1 MDGGFSI
8 INIISLLGGLAFFLY
23 GMNVMS
29 SGLEKLAGGKL
40 ESALKSMTNN
50 VVKSMM
56 LGAGITIAIQSSS
69 ALTVMLVGLVNSGIM
84 HFGKTIGV
92 IMGSNIGTTLTG
104 WLTSLIGIE
113 DGNPFMSLLKP
124 DVFSL
129 AFALVGIIMIMMSKK
144 QRQKDIGTILV
155 GFAVL
160 MVGMSMMSD
169 SMKPLAQTKAFQD
182 ILIAFDN
189 PILGVLIGAAFTGVI
204 QSSAASLLILQS
216 FADAA
221 IKTAG
226 APPVTFGMAIPIV
239 MGLNIGTCVTALIS
253 SIGVSKNAKKVSVVH
268 IFFNII
274 GTVIFLSLF
283 YLADFI
289 FDFAFVDSLINP
301 TQIALVHTIFNIATS
316 LMLCPFCKQL
326 EKLANTL
333 IKDDKKA
340 EQENPLSV
348 LDDRLLAM
356 PAFAISKCTAITAEM
371 AQLANDNINRAI
383 SLMKNYDKKLVDK
396 INETEELIDSYE
408 DKLGQYLIKLS
419 NVNLTEDENW
429 QVTKLLHTIGDFER
443 IGDHAINL
451 RDTAQELYD
460 KKISFSDETTKEI
473 DVITQALSDILHL
486 TTQAF
491 SEGDIKRAKR
501 VEPLEEVIDE
511 LVLQARAKH
520 TKRIQQ
526 GNSPMVLGFILTDLL
541 TNYER
546 VSDHCSNVAV
556 VLIEID
562 SKQLGTHQY
571 LDRLKS
577 ANNVEFADAYNEYL
591 NRYKIHSEI

>member
-1 MDGGFSI
+1 MTI
-8 INIISLLGGLAFFLY
+8 INIIMLIGGLAFFLY

-29 SGLEKLAGGKL
+29 SGLEKMAGGKL
-40 ESALKSMTNN
+40 ESALSKMTDNLFKSMA
-50 VVKSMM
+50 

-92 IMGSNIGTTLTG
+92 IMGSNIGTTLTA
-104 WLTSLIGIE
+104 WITSLAGIE
-113 DGNPFMSLLKP
+113 SDNVWMSLLKP
-124 DVFSL
+124 ANFSL
-129 AFALVGIIMIMMSKK
+129 VFAFVGILMIMLSK
-144 QRQKDIGTILV
+144 RQKRKDTGAILI

-160 MVGMSMMSD
+160 MCGMGLMGDAME
-169 SMKPLAQTKAFQD
+169 PLSEMPEFQEILVAFN
-182 ILIAFDN
+182 N
-189 PILGVLIGAAFTGVI
+189 PILGVLVGAAFTGII
-204 QSSAASLLILQS
+204 QSSAASVAILQS
-216 FADAA
+216 FAM
-221 IKTAG
+221 AG
-226 APPVTFGMAIPIV
+226 GLSYGMAIPII
-239 MGLNIGTCVTALIS
+239 MGQNIGTCVTALIS
-253 SIGVSKNAKKVSVVH
+253 SIGVSKNAKKVAVVH
-268 IFFNII
+268 ISFNII
-274 GTVIFLSLF
+274 GTIVCLALF
-283 YLADFI
+283 YTANAI
-289 FDFAFVDSLINP
+289 FNFAFVNTDID
-301 TQIALVHTIFNIATS
+301 TFGIALVHTIFNIATS
-316 LMLCPFCKQL
+316 LMLCPFCKVL
-326 EKLANTL
+326 EKLANFIIKEDKTEQDSTL
-333 IKDDKKA
+333 G
-340 EQENPLSV
+340 V

-383 SLMKNYDKKLVDK
+383 SLMKHYDKKVVDK
-396 INETEELIDSYE
+396 INETEELIDGYE
-408 DKLGQYLIKLS
+408 DKLGNYLIKLS
-419 NVNLTEDENW
+419 NCNLTEDENW

-451 RDTAQELYD
+451 LDTAQELHD
-460 KKISFSDETTKEI
+460 KNISFSAETTREI
-473 DVITQALSDILHL
+473 DVITEALSEILYL
-486 TTQAF
+486 TTEAF
-491 SEGDIKRAKR
+491 SEGDIERAKL

-577 ANNVEFADAYNEYL
+577 ADNIAFANVYNEYL
-591 NRYKIHSEI
+591 TRYQITPPSEV

>member
-1 MDGGFSI
+1 MSV
-8 INIISLLGGLAFFLY
+8 INIIMLFGGLAFFLY

-29 SGLEKLAGGKL
+29 SGLEKMAGGKL
-40 ESALKSMTNN
+40 ESALSKMTDNLFKSMT
-50 VVKSMM
+50 

-92 IMGSNIGTTLTG
+92 IMGSNIGTTLTA
-104 WLTSLIGIE
+104 WITSLTGIDSDE
-113 DGNPFMSLLKP
+113 IWMQLLKP
-124 DVFSL
+124 ANFSL
-129 AFALVGIIMIMMSKK
+129 VFAFVGIILIMMSKK
-144 QRQKDIGTILV
+144 QKQRDIGAILV

-160 MVGMSMMSD
+160 MAGMGLMSD
-169 SMKPLAQTKAFQD
+169 AMAPLSEMEEFKQILVAFN
-182 ILIAFDN
+182 N
-189 PILGVLIGAAFTGVI
+189 PILGVLVGAAFTGII
-204 QSSAASLLILQS
+204 QSSAASVAILQS
-216 FADAA
+216 FAL
-221 IKTAG
+221 AG
-226 APPVTFGMAIPIV
+226 GLTYGMAIPII
-239 MGLNIGTCVTALIS
+239 MGQNIGTCVTALIS
-253 SIGVSKNAKKVSVVH
+253 SIGVSKNAKKVAVVH
-268 IFFNII
+268 ISFNII
-274 GTVIFLSLF
+274 GTVVCLAIF
-283 YLADFI
+283 YLVNAFVQ
-289 FDFAFVDSLINP
+289 FAFVNQDID
-301 TQIALVHTIFNIATS
+301 TFGIALVHTIFNVATS

-326 EKLANTL
+326 EKLANFL
-333 IKDDKKA
+333 IKEDKKD
-340 EQENPLSV
+340 EKSPLGI
-348 LDDRLLAM
+348 LDDRLFAM

-383 SLMKNYDKKLVDK
+383 SLMKNYDKKVVDK

-408 DKLGQYLIKLS
+408 DKLGNYLIKLS
-419 NVNLTEDENW
+419 NCNLTEDENW

-451 RDTAQELYD
+451 LDTAQELYD

-473 DVITQALSDILHL
+473 DVITEALSEILYL
-486 TTQAF
+486 TTEAF
-491 SEGDIKRAKR
+491 SEGDIKRAKL

-577 ANNVEFADAYNEYL
+577 ADNVAFADTYNEYL
-591 NRYKIHSEI
+591 NRYKIHS

>member
-1 MDGGFSI
+1 MSV
-8 INIISLLGGLAFFLY
+8 INIIMLFGGLAFFLY

-29 SGLEKLAGGKL
+29 SGLEKMAGGKL
-40 ESALKSMTNN
+40 ESALSKMTDNLFKSMT
-50 VVKSMM
+50 

-92 IMGSNIGTTLTG
+92 IMGSNIGTTLTA
-104 WLTSLIGIE
+104 WITSLTGIDSDE
-113 DGNPFMSLLKP
+113 IWMQLLKP
-124 DVFSL
+124 ANFSL
-129 AFALVGIIMIMMSKK
+129 VFAFVGIILIMMSKK
-144 QRQKDIGTILV
+144 QKQRDIGAILV

-160 MVGMSMMSD
+160 MAGMGLMSD
-169 SMKPLAQTKAFQD
+169 AMAPLSEMEEFKQILVAFN
-182 ILIAFDN
+182 N
-189 PILGVLIGAAFTGVI
+189 PILGVLVGAAFTGII
-204 QSSAASLLILQS
+204 QSSAASVAILQS
-216 FADAA
+216 FAL
-221 IKTAG
+221 AG
-226 APPVTFGMAIPIV
+226 GLTYSMAIPII
-239 MGLNIGTCVTALIS
+239 MGQNIGTCVTALIS
-253 SIGVSKNAKKVSVVH
+253 SIGVSKNAKKVAVVH
-268 IFFNII
+268 ISFNII
-274 GTVIFLSLF
+274 GTVVCLAIF
-283 YLADFI
+283 YLVNAFVQ
-289 FDFAFVDSLINP
+289 FAFVNQNID
-301 TQIALVHTIFNIATS
+301 TFGIALVHTIFNVATS

-326 EKLANTL
+326 EKLANFL
-333 IKDDKKA
+333 IKEDKKD
-340 EQENPLSV
+340 EKSPLGI
-348 LDDRLLAM
+348 LDDRLFAM

-383 SLMKNYDKKLVDK
+383 SLMKNYDKKVVDK

-408 DKLGQYLIKLS
+408 DKLGNYLIKLS
-419 NVNLTEDENW
+419 NCNLTEDENW

-451 RDTAQELYD
+451 LDTAQELYD

-473 DVITQALSDILHL
+473 DVITEALSEILYL
-486 TTQAF
+486 TTEAF
-491 SEGDIKRAKR
+491 SEGDIKRAKL

-577 ANNVEFADAYNEYL
+577 ADNVAFADTYNEYL
-591 NRYKIHSEI
+591 NRYKIHS

>member
-1 MDGGFSI
+1 MTPTFNI
-8 INIISLLGGLAFFLY
+8 INIIMLIGGLAFFLY

-29 SGLEKLAGGKL
+29 SGLEKMAGGKL
-40 ESALKSMTNN
+40 ESALSKMTDNLFKSMG
-50 VVKSMM
+50 
-56 LGAGITIAIQSSS
+56 LGAIITIAIQSSS

-92 IMGSNIGTTLTG
+92 IMGSNIGTTLTA
-104 WLTSLIGIE
+104 WITSLAGIE
-113 DGNPFMSLLKP
+113 SDNIAMQLLKP
-124 DVFSL
+124 ANFSL
-129 AFALVGIIMIMMSKK
+129 VFAFVGILLIMLSKT
-144 QRQKDIGTILV
+144 QKKKDTGSILV

-160 MVGMSMMSD
+160 MAGMGLMGDAME
-169 SMKPLAQTKAFQD
+169 PLSEMPKFQEILVAFN
-182 ILIAFDN
+182 N
-189 PILGVLIGAAFTGVI
+189 PILGVLVGAAFTGII
-204 QSSAASLLILQS
+204 QSSAASVAILQS
-216 FADAA
+216 FAMTGA
-221 IKTAG
+221 ISY
-226 APPVTFGMAIPIV
+226 GMAIPII
-239 MGLNIGTCVTALIS
+239 MGQNIGTCVTALIS
-253 SIGVSKNAKKVSVVH
+253 SIGVSKNAKKVAVVH
-268 IFFNII
+268 ISFNII
-274 GTVIFLSLF
+274 GTVVCLCLF
-283 YLADFI
+283 YGAHAI
-289 FDFAFVDSLINP
+289 CDFAFVDTPIN
-301 TQIALVHTIFNIATS
+301 TAGIALVHTIFNIATS

-326 EKLANTL
+326 EKLANSL
-333 IKDDKKA
+333 IRDDKKS
-340 EQENPLSV
+340 EQENPLTV
-348 LDDRLLAM
+348 LDERLLAM

-383 SLMKNYDKKLVDK
+383 SLMKNYDKKVVDK
-396 INETEELIDSYE
+396 IVETEELIDSYE

-451 RDTAQELYD
+451 LDTAQELHD

-473 DVITQALSDILHL
+473 DVITQALSDILYL
-486 TTQAF
+486 TTEAF
-491 SEGDIKRAKR
+491 SDGDINRAKR

-591 NRYKIHSEI
+591 NRYQIHSEI

>member
-1 MDGGFSI
+1 MSI
-8 INIISLLGGLAFFLY
+8 INIIMLFGGLAFFLY

-29 SGLEKLAGGKL
+29 SGLEKMAGGKL
-40 ESALKSMTNN
+40 ESALSKMTDNLFKSMA
-50 VVKSMM
+50 

-92 IMGSNIGTTLTG
+92 IMGSNIGTTLTA
-104 WLTSLIGIE
+104 WITSLAGIE
-113 DGNPFMSLLKP
+113 SDNIWMSLLKP
-124 DVFSL
+124 ANFSL
-129 AFALVGIIMIMMSKK
+129 VFAFVGIIMIMLSKVQK
-144 QRQKDIGTILV
+144 KKDIGAILI

-160 MVGMSMMSD
+160 MAGMGLMGDAME
-169 SMKPLAQTKAFQD
+169 PLSEMPEFQEILVAFN
-182 ILIAFDN
+182 N
-189 PILGVLIGAAFTGVI
+189 PILGVLVGAAFTGII
-204 QSSAASLLILQS
+204 QSSAASVAILQS
-216 FADAA
+216 FAM
-221 IKTAG
+221 AG
-226 APPVTFGMAIPIV
+226 GLSYGMAIPII
-239 MGLNIGTCVTALIS
+239 MGQNIGTCVTALIS
-253 SIGVSKNAKKVSVVH
+253 SIGVSKNAKKVAAVH
-268 IFFNII
+268 ISFNII
-274 GTVIFLSLF
+274 GTIVCLVLF
-283 YLADFI
+283 YIANSI
-289 FDFAFVDSLINP
+289 FNFAFVNTDID
-301 TQIALVHTIFNIATS
+301 TFGIAMVHTIFNIATS

-326 EKLANTL
+326 EKLANL
-333 IKDDKKA
+333 IIKEDVKSK
-340 EQENPLSV
+340 EENPLGV
-348 LDDRLLAM
+348 LDDRLLTM
-356 PAFAISKCTAITAEM
+356 PAFAISKCTAITIEM

-383 SLMKNYDKKLVDK
+383 ALMKHYDKKMVEK
-396 INETEELIDSYE
+396 INETEALIDSYE
-408 DKLGQYLIKLS
+408 DALGNYLIKLS
-419 NVNLTEDENW
+419 NANLTEDENW

-451 RDTAQELYD
+451 LDTAQELHD
-460 KKISFSDETTKEI
+460 KNISFSAETTREI
-473 DVITQALSDILHL
+473 EVITEALSEILYL
-486 TTQAF
+486 TTEAF
-491 SEGDIKRAKR
+491 SEGDIERAKL

-577 ANNVEFADAYNEYL
+577 TDNVAFADTYNMYL
-591 NRYKIHSEI
+591 SRYQIHSDI

>member
-1 MDGGFSI
+1 MFNI
-8 INIISLLGGLAFFLY
+8 INIIMLIGGLAFFLY

-29 SGLEKLAGGKL
+29 SGLEKMAGGKL
-40 ESALKSMTNN
+40 ESALSKMTDNLFKSMG
-50 VVKSMM
+50 
-56 LGAGITIAIQSSS
+56 LGAIITVAIQSSS

-92 IMGSNIGTTLTG
+92 IMGSNIGTTLTT
-104 WLTSLIGIE
+104 WITALAGIDDDE
-113 DGNPFMSLLKP
+113 IWMQLLKP
-124 DVFSL
+124 ANFSL
-129 AFALVGIIMIMMSKK
+129 VFAFVGIVMIMMSKK
-144 QRQKDIGTILV
+144 QKRKDTGAILV

-160 MVGMSMMSD
+160 MAGMGLMGD
-169 SMKPLAQTKAFQD
+169 AMKPLSEMPEFQEILVAFN
-182 ILIAFDN
+182 N
-189 PILGVLIGAAFTGVI
+189 PILGVLVGAAFTGII
-204 QSSAASLLILQS
+204 QSSAASVAILQS
-216 FADAA
+216 FAM
-221 IKTAG
+221 AG
-226 APPVTFGMAIPIV
+226 GLTYGMAIPII
-239 MGLNIGTCVTALIS
+239 MGQNIGTCVTALIS
-253 SIGVSKNAKKVSVVH
+253 SIGVSKNAKKVAVVH
-268 IFFNII
+268 ISFNII
-274 GTVIFLSLF
+274 GTVVCLCLF
-283 YLADFI
+283 YISNAI
-289 FDFAFVDSLINP
+289 FDFAFVDTDIN
-301 TQIALVHTIFNIATS
+301 TWGIAGVHTVFNIVTS

-326 EKLANTL
+326 EKLANSL
-333 IKDDKKA
+333 IKDDKKSNT
-340 EQENPLSV
+340 EDSLGV

-383 SLMKNYDKKLVDK
+383 SLMKNYDKKVVDK
-396 INETEELIDSYE
+396 ITETEELIDSYE

-451 RDTAQELYD
+451 LDTAQELHD
-460 KKISFSDETTKEI
+460 KNISFSDETTKEI
-473 DVITQALSDILHL
+473 DVITQALSDILYL
-486 TTQAF
+486 TTEAF
-491 SEGDIKRAKR
+491 SEGDIKRAKL

-591 NRYKIHSEI
+591 NRYKIHAEI

>member
-1 MDGGFSI
+1 MSV
-8 INIISLLGGLAFFLY
+8 INIIMLFGGLAFFLY

-29 SGLEKLAGGKL
+29 SGLEKMAGGKL
-40 ESALKSMTNN
+40 ESALSKMTDNLFKSMA
-50 VVKSMM
+50 

-92 IMGSNIGTTLTG
+92 IMGSNIGTTLTA
-104 WLTSLIGIE
+104 WITSLTGIDSDE
-113 DGNPFMSLLKP
+113 IWMQLLKP
-124 DVFSL
+124 ANFSL
-129 AFALVGIIMIMMSKK
+129 VFAFVGIILIMMSKK
-144 QRQKDIGTILV
+144 QKQRDIGAILV

-160 MVGMSMMSD
+160 MAGMGLMSD
-169 SMKPLAQTKAFQD
+169 AMAPLSEMEEFKQILVAFN
-182 ILIAFDN
+182 N
-189 PILGVLIGAAFTGVI
+189 PILGVLVGAAFTGII
-204 QSSAASLLILQS
+204 QSSAASVAILQS
-216 FADAA
+216 FAL
-221 IKTAG
+221 AG
-226 APPVTFGMAIPIV
+226 GLTYGMAIPII
-239 MGLNIGTCVTALIS
+239 MGQNIGTCVTALIS
-253 SIGVSKNAKKVSVVH
+253 SIGVSKNAKKVAVVH
-268 IFFNII
+268 ISFNII
-274 GTVIFLSLF
+274 GTVVCLAIF
-283 YLADFI
+283 YLVNAFVQ
-289 FDFAFVDSLINP
+289 FAFVNQDID
-301 TQIALVHTIFNIATS
+301 TFGIALVHTIFNVATS

-326 EKLANTL
+326 EKLANFL
-333 IKDDKKA
+333 IKEDKKD
-340 EQENPLSV
+340 EKSPLGI
-348 LDDRLLAM
+348 LDDRLFAM

-383 SLMKNYDKKLVDK
+383 SLMKNYDKKVVDK

-408 DKLGQYLIKLS
+408 DKLGNYLIKLS
-419 NVNLTEDENW
+419 NCNLTEDENW

-451 RDTAQELYD
+451 LDTAQELYD

-473 DVITQALSDILHL
+473 DVITEALSEILYL
-486 TTQAF
+486 TTEAF
-491 SEGDIKRAKR
+491 SEGDIKRAKL

-577 ANNVEFADAYNEYL
+577 ADNVAFADTYNEYL
-591 NRYKIHSEI
+591 NRYKIHS

>member
-1 MDGGFSI
+1 MTI
-8 INIISLLGGLAFFLY
+8 INIIMLIGGLAFFLY

-29 SGLEKLAGGKL
+29 SGLEKMAGGKL
-40 ESALKSMTNN
+40 ESALSKMTDNLFKSMA
-50 VVKSMM
+50 

-92 IMGSNIGTTLTG
+92 IMGSNIGTTLTA
-104 WLTSLIGIE
+104 WITSLTGIE
-113 DGNPFMSLLKP
+113 SDNIWMSLLKP
-124 DVFSL
+124 ANFSL
-129 AFALVGIIMIMMSKK
+129 VFAFVGIIMIMMSKK
-144 QRQKDIGTILV
+144 QKRKDIGSILV

-160 MVGMSMMSD
+160 MAGMGLMGDAME
-169 SMKPLAQTKAFQD
+169 PLSEMPEFQEILVAFN
-182 ILIAFDN
+182 N
-189 PILGVLIGAAFTGVI
+189 PILGVLVGAAFTGII
-204 QSSAASLLILQS
+204 QSSAASVAILQS
-216 FADAA
+216 FAM
-221 IKTAG
+221 AG
-226 APPVTFGMAIPIV
+226 GLSYGMAIPII
-239 MGLNIGTCVTALIS
+239 MGQNIGTCVTALIS
-253 SIGVSKNAKKVSVVH
+253 SIGVSKNAKKVAVVH
-268 IFFNII
+268 ISFNII
-274 GTVIFLSLF
+274 GTVICLALF
-283 YLADFI
+283 YVADAI
-289 FDFAFVDSLINP
+289 FKFAFVGTDIN
-301 TQIALVHTIFNIATS
+301 TFGIALVHTIFNIATS

-326 EKLANTL
+326 EKLANL
-333 IKDDKKA
+333 IIREEKTEK
-340 EQENPLSV
+340 ESPLDV
-348 LDDRLLAM
+348 LDDRLYAM
-356 PAFAISKCTAITAEM
+356 PAFAISKCTAITIEM

-383 SLMKNYDKKLVDK
+383 ALMKHYDPKMVEK
-396 INETEELIDSYE
+396 INETEELIDRYE
-408 DKLGQYLIKLS
+408 DKLGNYLIKLS
-419 NVNLTEDENW
+419 NANLTEDENW

-451 RDTAQELYD
+451 LDTAQELHD
-460 KKISFSDETTKEI
+460 KNISFSAETTREI
-473 DVITQALSDILHL
+473 DVITEALSEILYL
-486 TTQAF
+486 TTEAF
-491 SEGDIKRAKR
+491 SEGDIKRAKL

-577 ANNVEFADAYNEYL
+577 ADNVAFADTYNSYL
-591 NRYKIHSEI
+591 SRYQINSEVTQ

>member
-1 MDGGFSI
+1 MSI
-8 INIISLLGGLAFFLY
+8 INIIMLFGGLAFFLY

-29 SGLEKLAGGKL
+29 SGLEKMAGGKL
-40 ESALKSMTNN
+40 ESALSKMTDNLFKSML
-50 VVKSMM
+50 

-92 IMGSNIGTTLTG
+92 IMGSNIGTTLTA
-104 WLTSLIGIE
+104 WITSLAGIE
-113 DGNPFMSLLKP
+113 SDNIWMSLLKP
-124 DVFSL
+124 ANFSL
-129 AFALVGIIMIMMSKK
+129 VFAFVGIIMIMMSKK
-144 QRQKDIGTILV
+144 QKQKDIGSILV

-160 MVGMSMMSD
+160 MAGMGLMGDAME
-169 SMKPLAQTKAFQD
+169 PLSEMPEFQEILVAFN
-182 ILIAFDN
+182 N
-189 PILGVLIGAAFTGVI
+189 PILGVLVGAAFTGII
-204 QSSAASLLILQS
+204 QSSAASVAILQS
-216 FADAA
+216 FAM
-221 IKTAG
+221 AG
-226 APPVTFGMAIPIV
+226 GLSYGMAIPII
-239 MGLNIGTCVTALIS
+239 MGQNIGTCVTALIS
-253 SIGVSKNAKKVSVVH
+253 SIGVSKNAKKVAVVH
-268 IFFNII
+268 ISFNII
-274 GTVIFLSLF
+274 GTVICLVLF
-283 YLADFI
+283 YIANGI
-289 FDFAFVDSLINP
+289 FNFAFVNQDID
-301 TQIALVHTIFNIATS
+301 TFGIALVHTIFNIATS

-326 EKLANTL
+326 EKLANLIIREEKSEKKSTL
-333 IKDDKKA
+333 D
-340 EQENPLSV
+340 V
-348 LDDRLLAM
+348 LDDRLYAM
-356 PAFAISKCTAITAEM
+356 PAFAISKCTAITIEM

-383 SLMKNYDKKLVDK
+383 ALMKNYDPKMVEK

-408 DKLGQYLIKLS
+408 DKLGNYLIKLS
-419 NVNLTEDENW
+419 NANLTEDENW

-451 RDTAQELYD
+451 LDTAQELHD
-460 KKISFSDETTKEI
+460 KNISFSAETTREI
-473 DVITQALSDILHL
+473 DVITEALCEILYL
-486 TTQAF
+486 TTEAF
-491 SEGDIKRAKR
+491 SEGDINRAKL

-577 ANNVEFADAYNEYL
+577 ADNVAFADTYNEYL
-591 NRYKIHSEI
+591 SRYQITSEV

>member
-1 MDGGFSI
+1 MSI
-8 INIISLLGGLAFFLY
+8 INIIMLFGGLAFFLY

-29 SGLEKLAGGKL
+29 SGLEKMAGGKL
-40 ESALKSMTNN
+40 ESALSKMTDNLFKSMA
-50 VVKSMM
+50 

-92 IMGSNIGTTLTG
+92 IMGSNIGTTLTA
-104 WLTSLIGIE
+104 WITSLAGIE
-113 DGNPFMSLLKP
+113 SDNIWMSLLKP
-124 DVFSL
+124 ANFSL
-129 AFALVGIIMIMMSKK
+129 VFAFVGIIMIMLSKVQK
-144 QRQKDIGTILV
+144 RKDIGAILI

-160 MVGMSMMSD
+160 MAGMGLMGDAME
-169 SMKPLAQTKAFQD
+169 PLSEMPEFQEILVAFN
-182 ILIAFDN
+182 N
-189 PILGVLIGAAFTGVI
+189 PILGVLVGAAFTGII
-204 QSSAASLLILQS
+204 QSSAASVAILQS
-216 FADAA
+216 FAM
-221 IKTAG
+221 AG
-226 APPVTFGMAIPIV
+226 GLSYGMAIPII
-239 MGLNIGTCVTALIS
+239 MGQNIGTCVTALIS
-253 SIGVSKNAKKVSVVH
+253 SIGVSKNAKKVAVVH
-268 IFFNII
+268 ISFNII
-274 GTVIFLSLF
+274 GTVVCLVLF
-283 YLADFI
+283 YIANSI
-289 FDFAFVDSLINP
+289 ANFAFVNTDID
-301 TQIALVHTIFNIATS
+301 TFGIALVHTIFNIATS

-326 EKLANTL
+326 EKLANL
-333 IKDDKKA
+333 IIKEDVKSK
-340 EQENPLSV
+340 EENPLGV
-348 LDDRLLAM
+348 LDDRLLTM
-356 PAFAISKCTAITAEM
+356 PAFAISKCTAITIEM

-383 SLMKNYDKKLVDK
+383 ALMKHYDKKMVEK
-396 INETEELIDSYE
+396 INETEALIDSYE
-408 DKLGQYLIKLS
+408 DALGNYLIKLS
-419 NVNLTEDENW
+419 NANLTEDENW

-451 RDTAQELYD
+451 LDTAQELHD
-460 KKISFSDETTKEI
+460 KNISFSAETTREI
-473 DVITQALSDILHL
+473 EVITEALSEILYL
-486 TTQAF
+486 TTEAF
-491 SEGDIKRAKR
+491 SEGDIERAKL

-577 ANNVEFADAYNEYL
+577 TDNVAFADTYNMYL
-591 NRYKIHSEI
+591 SRYQIHSDI

>member
-1 MDGGFSI
+1 MFNI
-8 INIISLLGGLAFFLY
+8 INIIMLIGGLAFFLY

-29 SGLEKLAGGKL
+29 SGLEKMAGGKL
-40 ESALKSMTNN
+40 ESALSKMTDNLFKSMG
-50 VVKSMM
+50 
-56 LGAGITIAIQSSS
+56 LGAIITIAIQSSS

-92 IMGSNIGTTLTG
+92 IMGSNIGTTLTA
-104 WLTSLIGIE
+104 WITSLAGIE
-113 DGNPFMSLLKP
+113 SDNIGMQLLKP
-124 DVFSL
+124 ANFSL
-129 AFALVGIIMIMMSKK
+129 VFAFVGILLIMLSKT
-144 QRQKDIGTILV
+144 QKKKDTGSILV

-160 MVGMSMMSD
+160 MAGMGLMGDAME
-169 SMKPLAQTKAFQD
+169 PLAEMPEFQEILVAFN
-182 ILIAFDN
+182 N
-189 PILGVLIGAAFTGVI
+189 PILGVLVGAAFTGII
-204 QSSAASLLILQS
+204 QSSAASVAILQS
-216 FADAA
+216 FAM
-221 IKTAG
+221 TG
-226 APPVTFGMAIPIV
+226 AVSYGMAIPII
-239 MGLNIGTCVTALIS
+239 MGQNIGTCVTALIS
-253 SIGVSKNAKKVSVVH
+253 SIGVSKNAKKVAVVH
-268 IFFNII
+268 ISFNII
-274 GTVIFLSLF
+274 GTVICLAIF
-283 YLADFI
+283 YIADF
-289 FDFAFVDSLINP
+289 FFRFAFVDTPIN
-301 TQIALVHTIFNIATS
+301 TAGIALVHTIFNIATS

-326 EKLANTL
+326 EKLANSL
-333 IKDDKKA
+333 IKDDKKT
-340 EQENPLSV
+340 EQENPLGV

-356 PAFAISKCTAITAEM
+356 PAFAISKCTAITTEM

-383 SLMKNYDKKLVDK
+383 SLMKNYDKKVVDK

-408 DKLGQYLIKLS
+408 DKVGQYLIKLS

-451 RDTAQELYD
+451 LDTAQELHD

-473 DVITQALSDILHL
+473 DVITQALSDILYL
-486 TTQAF
+486 TTEAF
-491 SEGDIKRAKR
+491 SEGDIERAKR

-591 NRYKIHSEI
+591 NRYQIHSEI

>member
-1 MDGGFSI
+1 MSV
-8 INIISLLGGLAFFLY
+8 INIIMLFGGLAFFLY

-29 SGLEKLAGGKL
+29 SGLEKMAGGKL
-40 ESALKSMTNN
+40 ESALSKMTDNLFKSMT
-50 VVKSMM
+50 

-92 IMGSNIGTTLTG
+92 IMGSNIGTTLTA
-104 WLTSLIGIE
+104 WITSLTGIDSDE
-113 DGNPFMSLLKP
+113 IWMQLLKP
-124 DVFSL
+124 ANFSL
-129 AFALVGIIMIMMSKK
+129 VFAFVGIILIMMSKK
-144 QRQKDIGTILV
+144 QKQRDIGAILV

-160 MVGMSMMSD
+160 MAGMGLMSD
-169 SMKPLAQTKAFQD
+169 AMAPLSEMEEFKQILVAFN
-182 ILIAFDN
+182 N
-189 PILGVLIGAAFTGVI
+189 PILGVLVGAAFTGII
-204 QSSAASLLILQS
+204 QSSAASVAILQS
-216 FADAA
+216 FAL
-221 IKTAG
+221 AG
-226 APPVTFGMAIPIV
+226 GLTYGMAIPII
-239 MGLNIGTCVTALIS
+239 MGQNIGTCVTALIS
-253 SIGVSKNAKKVSVVH
+253 SIGVSKNAKKVAVVH
-268 IFFNII
+268 ISFNII
-274 GTVIFLSLF
+274 GTVVCLAIF
-283 YLADFI
+283 YLVNAFVQ
-289 FDFAFVDSLINP
+289 FAFVNQNID
-301 TQIALVHTIFNIATS
+301 TFGIALVHTIFNVATS

-326 EKLANTL
+326 EKLANFL
-333 IKDDKKA
+333 IKEDKKD
-340 EQENPLSV
+340 EKSPLGI
-348 LDDRLLAM
+348 LDDRLFAM

-383 SLMKNYDKKLVDK
+383 SLMKNYDKKVVDK

-408 DKLGQYLIKLS
+408 DKLGNYLIKLS
-419 NVNLTEDENW
+419 NCNLTEDENW

-451 RDTAQELYD
+451 LDTAQELYD

-473 DVITQALSDILHL
+473 DVITEALSEILYL
-486 TTQAF
+486 TTEAF
-491 SEGDIKRAKR
+491 SEGDIKRAKL

-577 ANNVEFADAYNEYL
+577 ADNVAFADTYNEYL
-591 NRYKIHSEI
+591 NRYKIHS

>member
-1 MDGGFSI
+1 MSI
-8 INIISLLGGLAFFLY
+8 INFIMLFGGLAFFLY

-29 SGLEKLAGGKL
+29 SGLEKMAGGKL
-40 ESALKSMTNN
+40 ESALSKMTDNLFKSML
-50 VVKSMM
+50 
-56 LGAGITIAIQSSS
+56 LGAGITVAIQSSS

-84 HFGKTIGV
+84 KIGQTIGV
-92 IMGSNIGTTLTG
+92 IMGSNIGTTLTA
-104 WLTSLIGIE
+104 WITSLAGIE
-113 DGNPFMSLLKP
+113 SDNIWMSLLKP
-124 DVFSL
+124 ANFSL
-129 AFALVGIIMIMMSKK
+129 VFAFIGIIMIMLSKK
-144 QRQKDIGTILV
+144 EKSKDTGSILV

-160 MVGMSMMSD
+160 MYGMKLMGDAME
-169 SMKPLAQTKAFQD
+169 PLSEMPEFQEILVAFN
-182 ILIAFDN
+182 N
-189 PILGVLIGAAFTGVI
+189 PILGVLVGAAFTGII
-204 QSSAASLLILQS
+204 QSSAASVAILQS
-216 FADAA
+216 FAM
-221 IKTAG
+221 TG
-226 APPVTFGMAIPIV
+226 SVTYGMAIPII
-239 MGLNIGTCVTALIS
+239 MGQNIGTCVTALIS

-268 IFFNII
+268 ISFNII
-274 GTVIFLSLF
+274 GTVVCLTAF
-283 YLADFI
+283 YGVDAFMK
-289 FDFAFVDSLINP
+289 FAFVDTPIN
-301 TQIALVHTIFNIATS
+301 TAGIAMVHSIFNVATTII
-316 LMLCPFCKQL
+316 LMPFCKQL
-326 EKLANTL
+326 EKIANFI
-333 IKDDKKA
+333 IKDDIK
-340 EQENPLSV
+340 QENPLGI
-348 LDDRLLAM
+348 LDERLLAM

-383 SLMKNYDKKLVDK
+383 ALMKHYDPKMVDK

-408 DKLGQYLIKLS
+408 DKLGNYLIKLS
-419 NVNLTEDENW
+419 NANLTEDENW

-451 RDTAQELYD
+451 LDTAQELHD
-460 KKISFSDETTKEI
+460 KNISFSAETSREI
-473 DVITQALSDILHL
+473 DVITEALSEILYL
-486 TTQAF
+486 TTEAF
-491 SEGDIKRAKR
+491 SEGDIKRAKL

-577 ANNVEFADAYNEYL
+577 ADNVAFADAYNEYL
-591 NRYKIHSEI
+591 SRYQITTEI

>member
-1 MDGGFSI
+1 MTI
-8 INIISLLGGLAFFLY
+8 INFIMLFGGLAFFLY

-29 SGLEKLAGGKL
+29 SGLEKMAGGKL
-40 ESALKSMTNN
+40 ESALSKMTHNLILSML
-50 VVKSMM
+50 
-56 LGAGITIAIQSSS
+56 LGAGITVAIQSSS

-92 IMGSNIGTTLTG
+92 IMGSNIGTTLTT
-104 WLTSLIGIE
+104 WITALTGIE
-113 DGNPFMSLLKP
+113 GDSVWMSLLKP
-124 DVFSL
+124 ANFSL
-129 AFALVGIIMIMMSKK
+129 VFAFVGIVMIMLSKK
-144 QRQKDIGTILV
+144 QKRKDTGAILV

-160 MVGMSMMSD
+160 MAGMGLMGDAME
-169 SMKPLAQTKAFQD
+169 PLSEMPEFQQMLVAFN
-182 ILIAFDN
+182 N
-189 PILGVLIGAAFTGVI
+189 PILGVIVGAVFTGVI
-204 QSSAASLLILQS
+204 QSSAASVAILQT
-216 FADAA
+216 FAM
-221 IKTAG
+221 AG
-226 APPVTFGMAIPIV
+226 GLTYGMAIPII
-239 MGLNIGTCVTALIS
+239 MGQNIGTCVTALIS
-253 SIGVSKNAKKVSVVH
+253 SIGVSKNAKKVAVVH
-268 IFFNII
+268 ISFNII
-274 GTVIFLSLF
+274 GTVICLGLF
-283 YLADFI
+283 YGANAI
-289 FDFAFVDSLINP
+289 FNFAFVDNNIN
-301 TQIALVHTIFNIATS
+301 TWGIAGVHTIFNIVTTV
-316 LMLCPFCKQL
+316 MLCPFCKLL
-326 EKLANTL
+326 ERLANS
-333 IKDDKKA
+333 IIRDDTKSR
-340 EQENPLSV
+340 EEDPLGV

-356 PAFAISKCTAITAEM
+356 PAFAISKCTAITIEM

-383 SLMKNYDKKLVDK
+383 SLMKHYDKKVVDK

-408 DKLGQYLIKLS
+408 DKLGNYLIKLS

-451 RDTAQELYD
+451 LDTAQELHD
-460 KKISFSDETTKEI
+460 KNISFSAETSREI
-473 DVITQALSDILHL
+473 EVITEALTEILYL
-486 TTQAF
+486 TTEAF
-491 SEGDIKRAKR
+491 SEGDIERAKL

-577 ANNVEFADAYNEYL
+577 ADNVAFADTYNEYL
-591 NRYKIHSEI
+591 SRYKIHSEV